1 MGDSMMDLKLYSLRC
16 TPYNG
21 RLTTKDRLK
30 PPFTIKPSEVIWGH
44 RAGLKPARAAHACE
58 PRGLRG
64 ATCLHALRLLRLL
77 CLLCSLRSLAL
88 VAMRW

>member
-1 MGDSMMDLKLYSLRC
+1 MGDSMMDLKLYSLKC

-58 PRGLRG
+58 PRGLRS
-64 ATCLHALRLLRLL
+64 HA
-77 CLLCSLRSLAL
+77 
-88 VAMRW
+88 